1 MKSAARKMD
10 PAEVEV
16 EQLRFQDRTIV
27 DYSRRAGSYTMP
39 DHHFHDVYEI
49 YFLLSGSR
57 YYFIQDN
64 TYYIRAGDLV
74 LIDKYQ
80 IHRTLET
87 LENTHER
94 ILFNIDESMFQDA
107 DGGWSEVLRELFAK
121 GSLILSFDETQQCYV
136 RSLAERIL
144 TEMRKR
150 PPGYQIVI
158 KTLIAQILVFAL
170 RNKEQQ
176 RTTAE
181 DSLKLAN
188 KRIFEILD
196 FINQEFAKPLTLSG
210 VAQQFFINKFYLSH
224 AFKDVTGFTF
234 VEYLNNVR
242 IREAQ
247 RLLAKTSLPVSRIA
261 EKTGFES
268 VTHFGRVFKKI
279 SNVSPLQ
286 YRKQEGSEPLLL

>member
-1 MKSAARKMD
+1 MESGAREMDSAEIEA
-10 PAEVEV
+10 
-16 EQLRFQDRTIV
+16 EQLLFQDRTIV
-27 DYSRRAGSYTMP
+27 DYSRRAGAYTMQ
-39 DHHFHDVYEI
+39 DHHFHDMYEI
-49 YFLLSGSR
+49 YFLLTGSR

-74 LIDKYQ
+74 LIDKHQ

-94 ILFNIDESMFQDA
+94 ILFYIDETMIQDA
-107 DGGWSEVLRELFAK
+107 DGSWSQVLREIFAK
-121 GSLILSFDETQQCYV
+121 GSVVLAFDEAQQHYV

-144 TEMRKR
+144 AEMRQR
-150 PPGYQIVI
+150 APGYRLVV
-158 KTLIAQILVFAL
+158 KTLIAEILIFAL

-176 RTTAE
+176 RKMAE

-196 FINQEFAKPLTLSG
+196 YINKEFAGPLTLSG
-210 VAQQFFINKFYLSH
+210 VAQQFYISKFYLSH

-247 RLLAKTSLPVSRIA
+247 RLLTKTSLPVSRIA

-279 SNVSPLQ
+279 SDVSPLQ
-286 YRKQEGSEPLLL
+286 YRKQERSG

>member
-1 MKSAARKMD
+1 MESAARIMD
-10 PAEVEV
+10 PAEIEV

-39 DHHFHDVYEI
+39 EHHFHDVYEI

-74 LIDKYQ
+74 LIDKYE
-80 IHRTLET
+80 IHRTVET

-94 ILFNIDESMFQDA
+94 ILFHMDESMLQDA
-107 DGGWSEVLRELFAK
+107 DGSWGQVLQELFSK
-121 GSLILSFDETQQCYV
+121 GSIILSFDEAQQRYV
-136 RSLAERIL
+136 RSLTERIL
-144 TEMRKR
+144 AEMRQR
-150 PPGYQIVI
+150 DSGYGIVI
-158 KTLIAQILVFAL
+158 MSLIAQILAFAL
-170 RNKEQQ
+170 RNREQQ
-176 RTTAE
+176 RKTAE
-181 DSLKLAN
+181 DSLKFAN

-196 FINQEFAKPLTLSG
+196 SINQEFAKPLTLSG
-210 VAQQFFINKFYLSH
+210 VAQQFFISKFYLSH

-242 IREAQ
+242 VREAQ
-247 RLLAKTSLPVSRIA
+247 RLLKKTSLPVSRIA
-261 EKTGFES
+261 EETGFES

-286 YRKQEGSEPLLL
+286 YRKQERGGRPPL